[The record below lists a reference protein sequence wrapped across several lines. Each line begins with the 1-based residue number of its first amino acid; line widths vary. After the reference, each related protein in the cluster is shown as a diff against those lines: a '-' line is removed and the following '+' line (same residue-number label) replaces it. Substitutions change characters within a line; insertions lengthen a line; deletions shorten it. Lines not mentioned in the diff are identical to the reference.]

1 MMNNMSAVYLV
12 LFVIANIV
20 MLKIAYDSYIYFF
33 KKPKKE
39 FYQFNIFQ
47 NMLGSGEYNKII
59 KLQELDS

>member
-1 MMNNMSAVYLV
+1 
-12 LFVIANIV
+12 